1 MEFIAMSPTLDD
13 GLFLVTILSGAVLCW
28 LGYYC
33 YRRWNEPGVS
43 PFAAFAVALG
53 LTALVGGAVG
63 LPGDQPVPGTG
74 TPLWADI
81 AILLWAAAMVPW
93 VLFAL
98 QYTGRHVRI
107 RARTVVVMMLP
118 ILGMV
123 PLVFESVTGVVVRVV
138 GPIAILYFFCL
149 MIVGIYLL
157 LRTTYD
163 YGHLSFGQGV
173 SLAVAGS
180 TTLVLVNTTG
190 TLFGEVD
197 ATIIVGVYAVGYAVP
212 ALTVSLAVFRY
223 DMFDSTPAVGT
234 VGERAIAR
242 ETDDFLFVVDSD
254 GQVIKINETAVAEL
268 GITRQTTHG
277 TPLVDVVGSP
287 VGELRTT
294 DTLEL
299 QTSRGQRKF
308 DPQVSELTDQHG
320 RRLGY
325 IVSLRDVTDR
335 ELRQQRITV
344 LNRVLRHNLRNQL
357 EVIKANA
364 EVLSD
369 GANGNYAPK
378 ILDSADELADIGRRA
393 RSIDRALS
401 RPVRN
406 EEVDL
411 VQTIDRVLDGLDLE
425 ANGVSITLDVP
436 EAAPVV
442 SDRDLVESALESAL
456 DNAVRYA
463 AESVCLTVS
472 ENRDGYSLAVT
483 DDGPG
488 IPEIEHA
495 PVDAGVETAMQHGTG
510 LGLWQLKWA
519 VTKLNG
525 EVAFNTGNDTSI
537 RIAIPD
543 REVTEQP
550 A

>member
-1 MEFIAMSPTLDD
+1 MSPTLDD

-43 PFAAFAVALG
+43 PFAAFAVTLG
-53 LTALVGGAVG
+53 LTALAGGAVG
-63 LPGDQPVPGTG
+63 LPGDNPVPESG

-81 AILLWAAAMVPW
+81 GILLWSVAMIPW

-107 RARTVVVMMLP
+107 RARTVVVMVAP
-118 ILGMV
+118 ILGMA
-123 PLVFESVTGVVVRVV
+123 PLVIESRTGQVEVTILVQVIGT
-138 GPIAILYFFCL
+138 IAILYFFCL

-157 LRTTYD
+157 LRTTYK

-190 TLFGEVD
+190 VLFGEVD
-197 ATIIVGVYAVGYAVP
+197 ASIIIAVYAVGYAVP
-212 ALTVSLAVFRY
+212 ALAVLLAVFSY
-223 DMFDSTPAVGT
+223 DMFDSTPAVGA

-242 ETDDFLFVVDSD
+242 ETDDLLFVVDSD
-254 GQVIKINETAVAEL
+254 GQVIKINETAVEKL
-268 GITRQTTHG
+268 GTARQATHG
-277 TPLVDVVGSP
+277 NPLVDVLGSS
-287 VGELRTT
+287 VDGLQTT

-299 QTSRGQRKF
+299 QTDRGQRKF

-369 GANGNYAPK
+369 GANGDHAPR

-393 RSIDRALS
+393 RSVDRALS

-406 EEVDL
+406 EELDL
-411 VQTIDRVLDGLDLE
+411 VQAIDRVLDRLDSE
-425 ANGVSITLDVP
+425 ADGVSITLDMP
-436 EAAPVV
+436 ETAPLV
-442 SDRDLVESALESAL
+442 SDQDLVESVLESAL

-463 AESVCLTVS
+463 AGSVRLTVS
-472 ENRDGYSLAVT
+472 ENRDGYSLEIT

-510 LGLWQLKWA
+510 LGLWQLKWG

-525 EVAFNTGNDTSI
+525 EVAFNTGNGTSI
-537 RIAIPD
+537 RITIPD
-543 REVTEQP
+543 QESSDQL